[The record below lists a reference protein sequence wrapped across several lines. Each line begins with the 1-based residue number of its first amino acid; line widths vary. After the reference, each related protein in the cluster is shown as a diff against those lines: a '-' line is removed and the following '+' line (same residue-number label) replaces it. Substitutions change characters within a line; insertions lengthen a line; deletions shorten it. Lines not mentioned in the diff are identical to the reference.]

1 MKPRIAFFTA
11 ASLIAMGMAL
21 ASNVSFGQRAG
32 KLIADTLDFM
42 GPVSGLV
49 AGIVRPSDNSQARPI
64 GNYANDFSFDSTSRG
79 MRVQAMEPTLMIGN
93 SSQGAFQSQGVFQE
107 GSSQSRKSGTY
118 DIQPGGP
125 NVPAS
130 VGAGNPFG
138 KLPSASLLDALAKGA
153 PNALTKERDDVWAF
167 MNSRPG
173 QFDLSKLVIGR
184 TSERIDKE
192 VTATGTAAGITAESL
207 VSRTS
212 APSGVPI
219 PASALLIGLGL
230 VGLLATKCKKV

>member
-1 MKPRIAFFTA
+1 LYKFIMKPRIAFFTA
-11 ASLIAMGMAL
+11 ASLVAMGMAL

-32 KLIADTLDFM
+32 KFIADTLDFM

-49 AGIVRPSDNSQARPI
+49 AGIVRPSDNSQVKPV
-64 GNYANDFSFDSTSRG
+64 GNYASDFSFDSTSRG
-79 MRVQAMEPTLMIGN
+79 MRAQAMEPTLMIGN
-93 SSQGAFQSQGVFQE
+93 SSQSVFQE
-107 GSSQSRKSGTY
+107 GSPQSRKSGGY
-118 DIQPGGP
+118 EIQPGGP

-130 VGAGNPFG
+130 VGAGNAFG
-138 KLPSASLLDALAKGA
+138 KLPPASLLDALAKGA

-207 VSRTS
+207 VSRTV
-212 APSGVPI
+212 AANGVPI
-219 PASALLIGLGL
+219 PGSVVLVGIGLAGL
-230 VGLLATKCKKV
+230 GVLRRKKH

>member
-49 AGIVRPSDNSQARPI
+49 AGIVRPSDNSQVRPI
-64 GNYANDFSFDSTSRG
+64 GNYANDYVLDSTSRG

-93 SSQGAFQSQGVFQE
+93 SSQGVFQE
-107 GSSQSRKSGTY
+107 GSSQSRKSGNY

-130 VGAGNPFG
+130 IGGGNAFG

-207 VSRTS
+207 ISRT
-212 APSGVPI
+212 AAASGVPI
-219 PASALLIGLGL
+219 PASVLLIGVGL
-230 VGLLATKCKKV
+230 VGLFAAKRRKA